1 MNIDGNLEK
10 IISGFEF
17 AGELIGW
24 EEIKTGH
31 INRTYRLSFRQADG
45 SARDYVLQN
54 INTFAFKKPDELMEN
69 VRLVTEH
76 LREAMVRRGEDPENR
91 VLRVVPALGGG
102 IMLLDG
108 DTGPNSRKKAQD
120 MCSQAGV
127 PVMILP
133 AGMITEA
140 TGKDNMAIG
149 ISKGS
154 FADRI
159 RGELTEDAEA

>member
-1 MNIDGNLEK
+1 VNETKLKGMLGL
-10 IISGFEF
+10 
-17 AGELIGW
+17 AL
-24 EEIKTGH
+24 
-31 INRTYRLSFRQADG
+31 RARQA
-45 SARDYVLQN
+45 S
-54 INTFAFKKPDELMEN
+54 
-69 VRLVTEH
+69 
-76 LREAMVRRGEDPENR
+76 
-91 VLRVVPALGGG
+91 LGMDACRILIRSGKCG

-108 DTGPNSRKKAQD
+108 ETGPNSRKKAQD

-133 AGMITEA
+133 AGMIAEA